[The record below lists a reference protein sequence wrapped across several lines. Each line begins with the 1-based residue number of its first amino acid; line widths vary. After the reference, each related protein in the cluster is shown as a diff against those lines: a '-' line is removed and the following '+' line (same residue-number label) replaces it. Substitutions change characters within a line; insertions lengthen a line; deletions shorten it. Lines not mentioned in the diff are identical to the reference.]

1 MTEELTPYQKQAIAR
16 RQAAEERLHKDIMAA
31 VERFKAR
38 IGKHRD
44 VTGLRVHMAPHM
56 ELGKAADYRVHR
68 VEVAV
73 L

>member
-1 MTEELTPYQKQAIAR
+1 MTEDLTPYQKQAIAR
-16 RQAAEERLHKDIMAA
+16 RQAAEERLTKDITAA
-31 VERFKAR
+31 VERFQKR

-44 VTGLRVHMAPHM
+44 VTGLRVHMAQTEP
-56 ELGKAADYRVHR
+56 GKPDYRVHR

>member
-1 MTEELTPYQKQAIAR
+1 MTEDLTPYQKQVVAR
-16 RQAAEERLHKDIMAA
+16 RQAAEERLHKDITAA

-44 VTGLRVHMAPHM
+44 VTGLRVHMARTEP
-56 ELGKAADYRVHR
+56 GKHDYRVLR
-68 VEVAV
+68 VDVAV